1 MQNSNLSASKN
12 DAGGNITVCNY
23 YSGSR
28 GFYRTNLPEIEKMAQ
43 HILEYLRSAAGQWP
57 ARRRVQKN
65 PTAASQ
71 KAMPPLI
78 LLSLSLK
85 QGEAQVAQEIV

>member
-1 MQNSNLSASKN
+1 MQSSNLSASKN

-43 HILEYLRSAAGQWP
+43 HILEYLRSAAGQ
-57 ARRRVQKN
+57 
-65 PTAASQ
+65 
-71 KAMPPLI
+71 
-78 LLSLSLK
+78 
-85 QGEAQVAQEIV
+85 